1 MSVSP
6 PLLIPSAR
14 TTLTSLSIPFGR
26 SHSYRYAKGTPEGN
40 AFSVPVA
47 YGYARTA
54 PKGLPRLVKVVRAEG
69 ISSGGDTTDPLM
81 KESRTPRN
89 KHSVRICSRIAQY
102 E

>member
-1 MSVSP
+1 MLGDGCLRWLSP

-54 PKGLPRLVKVVRAEG
+54 PKGMPRWSVLKVSAAEG
-69 ISSGGDTTDPLM
+69 IQLYLC
-81 KESRTPRN
+81 N
-89 KHSVRICSRIAQY
+89 
-102 E
+102 